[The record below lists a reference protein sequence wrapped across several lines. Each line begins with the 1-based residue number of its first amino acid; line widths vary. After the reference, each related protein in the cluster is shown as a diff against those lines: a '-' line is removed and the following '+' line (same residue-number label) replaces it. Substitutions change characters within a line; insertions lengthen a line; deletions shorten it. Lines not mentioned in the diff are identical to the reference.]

1 LFLGIWVKD
10 EIHNNNNNSTRRGA
24 TRREG
29 KWKKG
34 RDGCCEGELGSY
46 GTLQMQDA
54 FCDNL
59 FAS

>member
-1 LFLGIWVKD
+1 VKD
-10 EIHNNNNNSTRRGA
+10 EIHNNNSTRRGA

-34 RDGCCEGELGSY
+34 RDGCCEGELGY
-46 GTLQMQDA
+46 GTHQMQDA
-54 FCDNL
+54 FCENL

>member
-1 LFLGIWVKD
+1 VKV
-10 EIHNNNNNSTRRGA
+10 EIHNNISTRRGA

-34 RDGCCEGELGSY
+34 RVGCCEGELGSY